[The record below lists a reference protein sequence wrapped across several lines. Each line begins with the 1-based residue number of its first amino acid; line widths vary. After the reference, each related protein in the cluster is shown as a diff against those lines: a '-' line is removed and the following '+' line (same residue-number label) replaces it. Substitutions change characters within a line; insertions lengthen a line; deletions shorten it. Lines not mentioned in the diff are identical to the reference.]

1 MSPELNMTERARSNV
16 NGVSEMSVE
25 RALVIGLDG
34 ASFNTIDPLVKEG
47 HLPNLAHIM
56 SEGTSYHLTSTI
68 PSNTPVAWTSMT
80 TGQNPGKHG
89 IFGFL
94 KYDYPT
100 IKVVSSQDNRA
111 RCLWD
116 YLDKQGKTSVIINLP
131 FTWPPQKIN
140 GVMACFDWAILND
153 ESKLAEPAKINTYI
167 KEHSLDRIASFHHE
181 LGNPGLER
189 YHEIVKKQTQFTLDM
204 AKQFEW
210 ELLFVVFMVTDSV
223 FHLYPTR
230 RRMINDVYRIV
241 DTAVGQLL
249 NLVDLRKDR
258 VFITSD
264 HGSKI
269 FNRVYPVPAFF
280 REQRLLRLKTT
291 PRSSAELALVN
302 LFLRILEQYPV
313 KLPSSIKNLYKKI
326 TGRKS
331 TRLSLRDIVD
341 KQHSPIFLCDENSRI
356 DVLLRL
362 TDRSLAN
369 EKVKQSL
376 RKKIVDRL
384 NLNETVIRHAWTS
397 DEIYSG
403 PYIGGAPDIILEMA
417 ENMAADI
424 NSSSFYKKP
433 RSYPSL
439 KGGHIRNGIL
449 IAAGN
454 TISPNPDR
462 KTAHVVDIAP
472 TILHTLQL
480 SIPMNLDGQVL
491 LELFESD
498 SVLGKPPKYVD
509 MRTQKSVTPDADQ
522 TAYTRDE
529 EEEMKARLQKLGY
542 L

>member
-1 MSPELNMTERARSNV
+1 
-16 NGVSEMSVE
+16 MSVE
-25 RALVIGLDG
+25 KALIIGLDG
-34 ASFNTIDPLVKEG
+34 ASFNIIDPLVERG
-47 HLPNLAHIM
+47 HLPNLARIM
-56 SEGTSYHLTSTI
+56 TEGKSYHLKSTI

-100 IKVVSSQDNRA
+100 IKVVSSQDNKA
-111 RCLWD
+111 LCLWD
-116 YLDKQGKTSVIINLP
+116 YLDQQGKSSVIINLP

-140 GVMACFDWAILND
+140 GLMACFDWAIINN
-153 ESKLAEPAKINTYI
+153 ESKLAEPASINTYI
-167 KEHSLDRIASFHHE
+167 QEQSLDRIASFHPK
-181 LGNPGLER
+181 LGDPHLER
-189 YHEIVKKQTQFTLDM
+189 YREIVKNQTQFTLDM
-204 AKQFEW
+204 ANQFDW

-223 FHLYPTR
+223 IHLFPTR
-230 RRMINDVYRIV
+230 KQMVNEVYRLV

-249 NLVDLRKDR
+249 KLVDMRKDR

-264 HGSKI
+264 HGTKI
-269 FNRVYPVPAFF
+269 FDRVYPVPAFF

-291 PRSSAELALVN
+291 PRSNAQLALVN
-302 LFLRILEQYPV
+302 LFLRILDQYPV
-313 KLPSSIKNLYKKI
+313 KLPASIKNLYKKI
-326 TGRKS
+326 TGRQS

-341 KQHSPIFLCDENSRI
+341 KQRSPIFLCDENSRI
-356 DVLLRL
+356 DVLIRL

-369 EKVKQSL
+369 ENVKQSM
-376 RKKIVDRL
+376 RKRIVDQL
-384 NLNETVIRHAWTS
+384 NLNETVIRHAWTA

-403 PYIGGAPDIILEMA
+403 PHVEGAPDIILEMA

-424 NSSSFYKKP
+424 NSSSFYEKP

-454 TISPNPDR
+454 SISPTADR

-472 TILHTLQL
+472 TILHTLKL

-491 LELFESD
+491 QDLYEPD
-498 SVLGKPPKYVD
+498 SLLGQPPKYID
-509 MRTQKSVTPDADQ
+509 IPTQRSETSATDV

-529 EEEMKARLQKLGY
+529 EEQMKARLQKLGY